1 MVTEGGVAGAE
12 DMQHEH
18 LRLQESRNA
27 MVTLAA
33 PPRAANREMLH
44 EPRVTSM
51 EGSRQLRCG
60 RETTALGNLRCFEGV
75 LTIPTCVTELVTL
88 AHSIIVFFAVQ
99 LYNLRNTHCVQ
110 SLCSCNI
117 CCSPEN
123 VSLFF
128 RCDKVPATQHS

>member
-1 MVTEGGVAGAE
+1 MVTEGGAAGAE

-60 RETTALGNLRCFEGV
+60 RETTALGNLRCFDDSDMRYRVGD
-75 LTIPTCVTELVTL
+75 
-88 AHSIIVFFAVQ
+88 ARSFD
-99 LYNLRNTHCVQ
+99 HCF
-110 SLCSCNI
+110 LCS
-117 CCSPEN
+117 
-123 VSLFF
+123 
-128 RCDKVPATQHS
+128 PAL

>member
-1 MVTEGGVAGAE
+1 
-12 DMQHEH
+12 MQREH

-51 EGSRQLRCG
+51 EGSRRLRRG
-60 RETTALGNLRCFEGV
+60 RETAVLGNLRCFEGV
-75 LTIPTCVTELVTL
+75 LTISTCVTGLVTL

-99 LYNLRNTHCVQ
+99 LYNLRNTVCVQ

-117 CCSPEN
+117 CCSPDKCFA
-123 VSLFF
+123 LFPF
-128 RCDKVPATQHS
+128 DQVPAAQHS